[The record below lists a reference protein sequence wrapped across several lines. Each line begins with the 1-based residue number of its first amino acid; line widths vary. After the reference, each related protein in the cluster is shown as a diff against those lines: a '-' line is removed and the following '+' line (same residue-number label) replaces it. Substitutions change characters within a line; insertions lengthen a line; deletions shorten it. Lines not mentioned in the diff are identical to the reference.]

1 MLLKPDR
8 SFYICCTVMAIILN
22 IETATTNC
30 SVSIG
35 KEGRMIAL
43 KELNS
48 ASYSHSE
55 DLHFFI
61 KESLDAASI
70 ATDDLDAIAV
80 SKGPG
85 SYTGLRI
92 GVSAAKGL
100 CFALDL
106 PLIGI
111 STLESMAS
119 QLKIKDGVVIPVLDA
134 RRMEVYS
141 AVYNSNYD
149 KIRETSVEEIKSN
162 SFSQFI
168 KQGKVYIIGSGAIK
182 CREILEHPNFV
193 FDDSIM
199 PSAREMC
206 SLSYKEFKLNNF
218 ENTAYF
224 EPDYLKE
231 FIIQQRKK

>member
-8 SFYICCTVMAIILN
+8 SFYICSTVMAIILN

-35 KEGRMIAL
+35 KDGRMIAL
-43 KELNS
+43 REKDS

-61 KESLDAASI
+61 KESLEVASLSI
-70 ATDDLDAIAV
+70 DDLDAIAV

-149 KIRETSVEEIKSN
+149 KIRETRVDEINPN
-162 SFSQFI
+162 SFAQFVE
-168 KQGKVYIIGSGAIK
+168 QGKVYIIGSGAVK
-182 CREILEHPNFV
+182 CREILEHPNFL
-193 FDDSIM
+193 FDDSIV
-199 PSAREMC
+199 PSAKEMC
-206 SLSYKEFKLNNF
+206 QLSYSEFRANNF

-231 FIIQQRKK
+231 FIIQQSKK

>member
-1 MLLKPDR
+1 
-8 SFYICCTVMAIILN
+8 MAIILN

-35 KEGRMIAL
+35 KDGRTIAL
-43 KELNS
+43 REQNS

-61 KESLDAASI
+61 KQALEEASLT
-70 ATDDLDAIAV
+70 TDDLDAIAV

-141 AVYNSNYD
+141 AVFNSNYEQ
-149 KIRETSVEEIKSN
+149 IRETRVEEVKPD
-162 SFSQFI
+162 SFEQFAN
-168 KQGKVYIIGSGAIK
+168 QEPVYIIGSGAVK

-193 FDDSIM
+193 FDDSIV
-199 PSAREMC
+199 PSAQEM
-206 SLSYKEFKLNNF
+206 SQLSYMEFRANKF
-218 ENTAYF
+218 ENIAYF
-224 EPDYLKE
+224 EPDYLKD
-231 FIIQQRKK
+231 FVSQQSKK

>member
-1 MLLKPDR
+1 
-8 SFYICCTVMAIILN
+8 MAIILN

-35 KEGRMIAL
+35 KDGHTIAL
-43 KELNS
+43 KEQNS

-61 KESLDAASI
+61 KEALEAASLS
-70 ATDDLDAIAV
+70 TDDLDAIGV

-149 KIRETSVEEIKSN
+149 RIRETKVEEIEPN
-162 SFSQFI
+162 SFAQFAS
-168 KQGKVYIIGSGAIK
+168 QGKVYIIGSGAVK

-193 FDDSIM
+193 FDDSII
-199 PSAREMC
+199 PSAKEMC
-206 SLSYKEFKLNNF
+206 QLSHYAFNGNNF

-224 EPDYLKE
+224 EPDYLKD
-231 FIIQQRKK
+231 FIIQQSKK

>member
-1 MLLKPDR
+1 
-8 SFYICCTVMAIILN
+8 MAIILN

-35 KEGRMIAL
+35 KDGRTISL
-43 KELNS
+43 REQSS

-61 KESLDAASI
+61 KQALKEASLT
-70 ATDDLDAIAV
+70 TDDLDAIAV

-119 QLKIKDGVVIPVLDA
+119 QLKIKDGVMIPVLDA
-134 RRMEVYS
+134 RRLEVYS

-149 KIRETSVEEIKSN
+149 RIRETRIEEIKPN
-162 SFSQFI
+162 SFAQFVS
-168 KQGKVYIIGSGAIK
+168 QGKVYIIGSGAVK

-193 FDDSIM
+193 FDDSTV
-199 PSAREMC
+199 PSAQEM
-206 SLSYKEFKLNNF
+206 SQLSYMEFRANKF

-224 EPDYLKE
+224 EPDYLKD
-231 FIIQQRKK
+231 FVSQQSKK

>member
-1 MLLKPDR
+1 
-8 SFYICCTVMAIILN
+8 MALILN

-35 KEGRMIAL
+35 KDGHMLTL
-43 KELNS
+43 KEQNS
-48 ASYSHSE
+48 SSYSHSE

-61 KESLDAASI
+61 KESLEASSLS
-70 ATDDLDAIAV
+70 ANDLDAIAV

-119 QLKIKDGVVIPVLDA
+119 QIKQKDGVIIPVLDA
-134 RRMEVYS
+134 RRMEVYC
-141 AVYNSNYD
+141 AVYDSNYR
-149 KIRETSVEEIKSN
+149 KLRETKVEEVKPD
-162 SFSQFI
+162 SFAQYAA
-168 KQGKVYIIGSGAIK
+168 QGKVYIIGSGAVK

-193 FDDSIM
+193 FDDSII
-199 PSAREMC
+199 PSAKEMC
-206 SLSYKEFKLNNF
+206 QLSYREFRANNF
-218 ENTAYF
+218 QNTAYF
-224 EPDYLKE
+224 EPDYLKD
-231 FIIQQRKK
+231 FIIQQSKK

>member
-1 MLLKPDR
+1 
-8 SFYICCTVMAIILN
+8 MALILN

-35 KEGRMIAL
+35 EDGRMLAL

-48 ASYSHSE
+48 SSYSHSE

-61 KESLDAASI
+61 KESLEAASLS
-70 ATDDLDAIAV
+70 TNDLDAIAV

-119 QLKIKDGVVIPVLDA
+119 QIKLKDSVIIPVLDA

-141 AVYNSNYD
+141 AVYDSNY
-149 KIRETSVEEIKSN
+149 KKLRETKVEEVKPD
-162 SFSQFI
+162 SFAQYAA
-168 KQGKVYIIGSGAIK
+168 QGKVYIIGSGAVK
-182 CREILEHPNFV
+182 CREILQHPNFV
-193 FDDSIM
+193 FDDSII
-199 PSAREMC
+199 PSAKEMC
-206 SLSYKEFKLNNF
+206 QLSYREFKANNF
-218 ENTAYF
+218 QNTAYF
-224 EPDYLKE
+224 EPDYLKD
-231 FIIQQRKK
+231 FIIQQSKK

>member
-1 MLLKPDR
+1 
-8 SFYICCTVMAIILN
+8 MAIILN

-35 KEGRMIAL
+35 KDGRTIAL
-43 KELNS
+43 REHNS

-61 KESLDAASI
+61 KEALEAASLS
-70 ATDDLDAIAV
+70 TDDLDAIAV

-119 QLKIKDGVVIPVLDA
+119 QLKIEDGAVIPVLDA

-141 AVYNSNYD
+141 AVYNSNND
-149 KIRETSVEEIKSN
+149 GIRETRVEEITPN
-162 SFSQFI
+162 SFAQFAS
-168 KQGKVYIIGSGAIK
+168 QGKVYVIGSGAVK
-182 CREILEHPNFV
+182 CREILQHPNFV
-193 FDDSIM
+193 FDDSIV
-199 PSAREMC
+199 PSAQEMSQLSSREFRAN
-206 SLSYKEFKLNNF
+206 KF

-224 EPDYLKE
+224 EPDYLKD
-231 FIIQQRKK
+231 FVSQQSKK